1 MTCRNNYHL
10 GHMLLDHMR
19 SRPDALCQI
28 DAGTGKSETNA
39 SVLSRAVRL
48 ARCLRRLGAQPGDL
62 LALHGNNHLD
72 LLIPFYA
79 ALFNGMT
86 VFGVDPTYKFEE
98 LINAFR
104 LTRPKV
110 AFCQCEHVLDVVT
123 ELGLD
128 TKVVTFSEGPLS
140 MQNFIKEYDDK
151 GSDKDFRPAEFDINK
166 VYVCLITTSGT
177 TGAPKL
183 TAHNHKLW
191 VEKLH
196 RLRPMVVK
204 DENAKKNR
212 PALSLNPVQWIS
224 AFYNAISMPLFNV
237 CIVKTSLHPTVDHII
252 DIINEYRPVQG
263 IFCPNMM
270 TSILKS
276 EKRCDLTSFDMLGVS
291 GTKVHK
297 GIISELRKRTRKD
310 ALAVELYA
318 LTETLGEV
326 FSLDANGPIGSAGKP
341 NSVHQLKLVDPDTE
355 VEITDSNTPGHL
367 LIKGP
372 LFVEYYKN
380 PEQTAAA
387 FTSDGWYK
395 SGDLFYRDKDNNY
408 FFVERIGML
417 IRYRNHFIVPVE
429 LVEVIR
435 QHPGVLDVSVTYVT
449 HRFDGEHPVA
459 CVVRR
464 PGYNVTA
471 HEIKELVANK
481 LSYHKRLRGGVIF
494 MNRIPR
500 TSTGKEARTKLQQI
514 ARVGHRE

>member
-1 MTCRNNYHL
+1 MTCQNNYHL

-19 SRPDALCQI
+19 SRPDAICQI
-28 DAGTGKSETNA
+28 DAATGKSETNA

-62 LALHGNNHLD
+62 LALHGRNHLD

-79 ALFNGMT
+79 ALFNGLT

-98 LINAFR
+98 IKNAFR
-104 LTRPKV
+104 LTTPKV
-110 AFCQCEHVLDVVT
+110 AFCQCEHVLDAVT

-128 TKVVTFSEGPLS
+128 TKVVTFSEGALS
-140 MQNFIKEYDDK
+140 MQNFIREYDDN
-151 GSDKDFRPAEFDINK
+151 GSEKDFRPAEFDVNK
-166 VYVCLITTSGT
+166 IYVCLITTSGT

-183 TAHNHKLW
+183 TAHKQKFW
-191 VEKLH
+191 IEKLQ

-204 DENAKKNR
+204 DENARENR

-237 CIVKTSLHPTVDHII
+237 CIIKTSLYPTADHII
-252 DIINEYRPVQG
+252 DIINEYR
-263 IFCPNMM
+263 
-270 TSILKS
+270 
-276 EKRCDLTSFDMLGVS
+276 
-291 GTKVHK
+291 
-297 GIISELRKRTRKD
+297 KRTRKD
-310 ALAVELYA
+310 ACAVELYA

-326 FSLDANGPIGSAGKP
+326 FSLNLDGPIGSAGKP

-355 VEITDSNTPGHL
+355 VEITEPNTPGHL

-464 PGYNVTA
+464 PGYDVTA

-494 MNRIPR
+494 MNRLPR
-500 TSTGKEARTKLQQI
+500 TSTGKEARAKLQQI